1 MLSKSKGMCLAFRF
15 MESSRA
21 DTSSREAMDI
31 LQEQKNLIE
40 SFAAQKNDTA
50 KKVEQLSKMIEQ
62 VPKSVTN
69 TEPIQPAEQPMQQ
82 PVDDVTS
89 FEARNVQQ
97 HKNTGTSTTR
107 DISAVSP
114 QNFLQV
120 KAVKTTAADSS
131 IMLQASESKP
141 ASTDFST
148 LIEEPAVSSAENV
161 DLEHQRKLIEKLL
174 KEVNSN
180 RYAINHGVRYKLH
193 DGVLKLHWQVWR
205 SLRWSHGDDVLRK
218 LLSQSPVLARHW
230 HECLLNERKMPVGR
244 PHYSL
249 GGFAVP
255 GVPRSHTSPSNKTA
269 EQALQ
274 AELLKEEQRD
284 ARIKLER
291 LRAEQDAFQEK
302 GNVRSKIEQEEFD
315 KRMNELKETDR
326 RMRDQAKMQVKA
338 EQTTPGDEGN
348 LRPQFAYSEMTI
360 NTEPAQCLRRQS
372 MSPFDQNEA
381 YKAIGKAMNEAMNEA
396 MKEGKFGAASI
407 ADTLISQWTTV
418 SPPTIY

>member
-1 MLSKSKGMCLAFRF
+1 MLSKSEGMCLAFRF
-15 MESSRA
+15 MQSSRA

-69 TEPIQPAEQPMQQ
+69 TKPIQPAEQPMQQ

-107 DISAVSP
+107 DISAVYP

-148 LIEEPAVSSAENV
+148 LIEKPAVSSAENV

-180 RYAINHGVRYKLH
+180 RYAINGGVRYKLH
-193 DGVLKLHWQVWR
+193 YGVLKLHWQVWE

-249 GGFAVP
+249 GGFDVP
-255 GVPRSHTSPSNKTA
+255 GEMRSLTSPSNKTA

-291 LRAEQDAFQEK
+291 LRAEQDALQEK
-302 GNVRSKIEQEEFD
+302 GSVRSKTEEEEFD
-315 KRMNELKETDR
+315 R
-326 RMRDQAKMQVKA
+326 RMWELNESDGRIRGQAKLQVRT
-338 EQTTPGDEGN
+338 EQTPPRDEGN
-348 LRPQFAYSEMTI
+348 LTRKFDWTAMMT
-360 NTEPAQCLRRQS
+360 NMEPAKCHYQILPS
-372 MSPFDQNEA
+372 ESIKA
-381 YKAIGKAMNEAMNEA
+381 YKAKEKIINEAANGE
-396 MKEGKFGAASI
+396 KPSTASI
-407 ADTLISQWTTV
+407 ADSLILQWTTV
-418 SPPTIY
+418 SPPPVS